1 MKSRL
6 NLNIKSNTVK
16 MKFPAIMNFGKSIPL
31 TIIFRRFSRFHLL
44 NNNNNNNNN
53 NNRTFGRGHPSHD
66 FNRY

>member
-16 MKFPAIMNFGKSIPL
+16 MKFPAIMNFGKSFPL
-31 TIIFRRFSRFHLL
+31 SIIFPRFSRFHLL
-44 NNNNNNNNN
+44 NNNNK
-53 NNRTFGRGHPSHD
+53 TFGRGHPSHD